1 MTQKAELHVR
11 FDKKHEPLGPLNAVN
26 NGPVPTIR
34 SQEQSNAAAY
44 AAAGF
49 PYARTHDANICYSYG
64 GPHVVDVTAV
74 FPRFEAD
81 ENDPASY
88 DFTLTDWYLDAIRQT
103 GAKIF
108 YRLGQSIEHWPK
120 KYGILPPPDFAKWA
134 RVCEHIIRHYTEG
147 WADGYTW
154 DIEYWEIWNEPDL
167 DPDDA
172 TDKRTWGG
180 TERQFYDFYEAAAVH
195 LKTCFPHLKIGGP
208 ALAGKRDW
216 AERFLTEM
224 KKRGVPL
231 DFFSWHRY
239 DTQPQR
245 IGELC
250 AFYRD
255 LLDRTGYAGTES
267 ILNEWNYVRGWHH
280 DTWHYSL
287 RAEWGIKGASFAA
300 GVLCVCA
307 VSPLDM
313 LMYYDARPGA
323 MNGFFDQIVSD
334 LRKTYYPYYD
344 FNVMRHA
351 GPRVESE
358 SDDPDVFA
366 LAVTG
371 EKEDHVLLTYY
382 NENDEC
388 PDKEVHVRFDVSGKS
403 EIRCCRT
410 DAADNEKEVR
420 RVTAAAGPV
429 DLCLSVKL
437 FDIWHIVVAKQ

>member
-1 MTQKAELHVR
+1 MSADLTVR
-11 FDKKHEPLGPLNAVN
+11 FDKTCGLLGPLNAVN
-26 NGPVPTIR
+26 NGPVPGIR
-34 SQEQSNAAAY
+34 SQEQNNTAAY
-44 AAAGF
+44 TAAGF
-49 PYARTHDANICYSYG
+49 PYARTHDANLNYTYG
-64 GPHVVDVTAV
+64 GPHIVDITAV

-88 DFTLTDWYLDAIRQT
+88 DFFLTDRYLDAIRQT
-103 GAKIF
+103 GAKVF

-120 KYGILPPPDFAKWA
+120 KYGILPPPDFSKWA
-134 RVCEHIIRHYTEG
+134 RICEHIIRHYTEG
-147 WADGYTW
+147 WADGYRW
-154 DIEYWEIWNEPDL
+154 DIVYWEIWNEPDL

-180 TERQFYDFYEAAAVH
+180 TERQFYDLYEIAARH
-195 LKTCFPHLKIGGP
+195 LKSRFPHLKIGGP
-208 ALAGKRDW
+208 ALAGKKDW

-239 DTQPQR
+239 DTQPQK

-255 LLDRTGYAGTES
+255 LLDRTGYAGAES

-280 DTWHYSL
+280 EDWHYSL
-287 RAEWGIKGASFAA
+287 RSEWGVKGASFAT

-307 VSPLDM
+307 AAPLDM

-334 LRKTYYPYYD
+334 LRKTYYPYFD
-344 FNVMRHA
+344 FNVMRQA
-351 GPRVESE
+351 GPRVAL
-358 SDDPDVFA
+358 DGGDPDVYA

-371 EKEDHVLLTYY
+371 EREDHILLTYY
-382 NENDEC
+382 SENDDS
-388 PDKEVHVRFDVSGKS
+388 PDKEITVRFDAAGPCEV
-403 EIRCCRT
+403 RCYLT
-410 DAADNEKEVR
+410 DEADNEAPVYCL
-420 RVTAAAGPV
+420 TAAAEPV
-429 DLCLSVKL
+429 TLTLSAKL
-437 FDIWHIVVAKQ
+437 FDIYHIVIAKQ